1 MVKNK
6 IIRMKLFDYINYV
19 ALILFTLTFI
29 IPFLIVLRNS
39 FMTNHDIM
47 YHGNRLFPTEIV
59 FDSYKYLIIDNSF
72 FTNALLVSVYITV
85 LGTFL
90 QVFVTAMMAY
100 ALSKKVLPYRTTI
113 TFIVFFTMLF
123 GGGLIPSYLLVISL
137 GLYNTLWTLILP
149 TLVSPW
155 LMFLMR
161 NFFNQ
166 IPPSLEESATIDGA
180 SPFTILLKIVI
191 PISMPSIASI
201 SLFYAVGNWNS
212 WFAAIIYISDRGK
225 WPVQVMLREIVNSMA
240 LSELDQGDA
249 AVMQISQES
258 IRAAAIMTA
267 TLPIMCVYP
276 YLQKYFVKGM
286 TLGSI
291 KG

>member
-19 ALILFTLTFI
+19 ALILFALTFI
-29 IPFLIVLRNS
+29 IPFLIVVRDS

-59 FDSYKYLIIDNSF
+59 FDSYKYLIMDNSF

-100 ALSKKVLPYRTTI
+100 SLSKKVLPYRTTI

-137 GLYNTLWTLILP
+137 GLYNTLWALILP

-212 WFAAIIYISDRGK
+212 WFAAIIYISNRGK
-225 WPVQVMLREIVNSMA
+225 WPVQVVLREIVNTMA

-286 TLGSI
+286 TVGSI